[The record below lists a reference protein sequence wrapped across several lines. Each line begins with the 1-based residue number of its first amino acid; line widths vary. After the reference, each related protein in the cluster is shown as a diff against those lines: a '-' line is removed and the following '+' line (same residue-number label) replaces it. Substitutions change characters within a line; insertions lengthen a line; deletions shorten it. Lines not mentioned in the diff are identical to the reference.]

1 MYDIKRMKDFV
12 ENMYQQEHAWLLGEK
27 KSDGIAW
34 EKNGNAD
41 LCKYLLSEPK
51 SSYWKTWNNIA
62 RWTKGILVGGEYP
75 KRVTK
80 KIRRIGSEK
89 LRL

>member
-34 EKNGNAD
+34 EKNGWHY
-41 LCKYLLSEPK
+41 K
-51 SSYWKTWNNIA
+51 
-62 RWTKGILVGGEYP
+62 
-75 KRVTK
+75 
-80 KIRRIGSEK
+80 
-89 LRL
+89 